1 MKPSPMNPLTR
12 RVSLAFA
19 ALSMGT
25 AWAAAQSNPNF
36 GPNVFIYDPSTPSAT
51 IQAKLN
57 SINNAGQFDTA
68 RYAVLLK
75 PGTYSI
81 DTQVGFY
88 EDIEGLGQSPDGV
101 VINGSLTVN
110 RTDSNGNVTT
120 NFWRSVGNMR
130 VNVNAAATNP
140 NNPTQLEWG
149 VSQGVAFRRMDVN
162 GTMWLAN
169 GSCGYAS
176 GGFLADTRVSG
187 QVNSC
192 SQQQWYSRDS
202 AFGSW
207 AGGVW
212 NMVFSGVTGAPATSF
227 PTAPK
232 QNITPYTTLNA
243 TPVSREKPF
252 LYVDGSGAW
261 NVWVPTVKTNS
272 SGTTWAAGGNAPGH
286 ALGISSFFIAQPSN
300 TVDQINQ
307 ALAGGQNLIL
317 TPGIYKYSKAINIPN
332 ANTIVLGLGYPTLVP
347 QAGNAALTVSDV
359 DGVQLAGLLV
369 DAGPQLSPVLLE
381 VGNPGAANT
390 GHASDPTSLN
400 DVFFRV
406 GGATTGSATT
416 SLQVDSGN
424 VILDNIWA
432 WRADHGATATGWTV
446 NPGDHGVVVNGAN
459 VTALGLAVEHY
470 EKEQVLW
477 NGQGG
482 ETIFYQS
489 ELPYDVPSQSQW
501 QDGSANGYPSY
512 VVANNVCT
520 HTAYGMG
527 VYSFFNQG
535 LNIVEDN
542 GITAP
547 NTTGIAF
554 HDVGSVFLTGN
565 GQITHVINGQ
575 GQTAS
580 QSTNASILVPV
591 HDFVGS
597 GACAGTGAP
606 SGSIAIDLG
615 GAGVGSFVADTDYSG
630 GGTYAPNVTVS
641 TAGVSNPAPAAVY
654 QSARQG
660 TFTYTIPG
668 LAANSTHTVRLHF
681 AELYF
686 TTKGSREFNVGING
700 KQVLTNFDIVA
711 AAGGGLK
718 AVVEN
723 FSATANASGQVVISF
738 TNGAVDQP
746 MANGIEVQ

>member
-1 MKPSPMNPLTR
+1 M
-12 RVSLAFA
+12 
-19 ALSMGT
+19 
-25 AWAAAQSNPNF
+25 AQANPNF
-36 GPNVFIYDPSTPSAT
+36 GPNVFIYDPSTPSST

-57 SINNAGQFDTA
+57 SISNAGQFDTA

-101 VINGSLTVN
+101 VINGSLTAN
-110 RTDSNGNVTT
+110 RTDASGNVTT

-130 VNVNAAATNP
+130 VNVNATTTNSGS
-140 NNPTQLEWG
+140 PTELDWG
-149 VSQGVAFRRMDVN
+149 VSQGAAFRRMDIN
-162 GTMWLAN
+162 GNMKLAN
-169 GSCGYAS
+169 PSCGYAS
-176 GGFLADTRVSG
+176 GGFTADTRVSG
-187 QVNSC
+187 QINSC
-192 SQQQWYSRDS
+192 SQQQWYTRDS
-202 AFGSW
+202 TIGSW
-207 AGGVW
+207 VGGVW
-212 NMVFSGVTGAPATSF
+212 NMVFSGVAGAPATSF

-252 LYVDGSGAW
+252 LYVDSSGAW

-286 ALGISSFFIAQPSN
+286 ARGINSFFIAQPSN

-307 ALAGGQNLIL
+307 ALASGQNLIL
-317 TPGIYKYSKAINIPN
+317 TPGIYQYSKAINVPN

-347 QAGNAALTVSDV
+347 QAGNAAITVADV

-369 DAGPQLSPVLLE
+369 DAGPQRSQVLVE
-381 VGNPGAANT
+381 VGNPGAANAS
-390 GHASDPTSLN
+390 HASNPSSLN
-400 DVFFRV
+400 DVFFRI
-406 GGATTGSATT
+406 GGATIGQAAT

-432 WRADHGATATGWTV
+432 WRADHGTTSTSTGWTV
-446 NPGDHGVVVNGAN
+446 NPGDHGVVVNGGN

-489 ELPYDVPSQSQW
+489 ELPYDVPNQASW
-501 QDGSANGYPSY
+501 LDGSANGYPSY
-512 VVANNVCT
+512 VVSNGVCS
-520 HTAYGMG
+520 HLAYGMG
-527 VYSFFNQG
+527 VYSFFNIG
-535 LNIVEDN
+535 PAIVEDN
-542 GITAP
+542 GISVP
-547 NTTGIAF
+547 NVTGVAL
-554 HDVGSVFLTGN
+554 HDIGTVFLGDY
-565 GQITHVINGQ
+565 GQITHVVNGVGGTVSIN
-575 GQTAS
+575 S
-580 QSTNASILVPV
+580 NPYILNPV
-591 HDFVGS
+591 HDYVGN
-597 GACAGTGAP
+597 GTCTPGSTPPA
-606 SGSIAIDLG
+606 SGSVAIDLG
-615 GAGVGSFVADTDYSG
+615 GGAAGSFVADTDFSG
-630 GGTYAPNVTVS
+630 GGTYSTNSTVS
-641 TAGVSNPAPAAVY
+641 TAGVSNPAPAVVY

-660 TFTYTIPG
+660 TFTYTVPG
-668 LAANSTHTVRLHF
+668 FAANSTHTVRLHF

-686 TTKGSREFNVGING
+686 STQGSREFNVSING

-718 AVVEN
+718 AIVEN
-723 FSATANASGQVVISF
+723 FSATANGSGQIVVSF
-738 TNGAVDQP
+738 TNGSVNQP